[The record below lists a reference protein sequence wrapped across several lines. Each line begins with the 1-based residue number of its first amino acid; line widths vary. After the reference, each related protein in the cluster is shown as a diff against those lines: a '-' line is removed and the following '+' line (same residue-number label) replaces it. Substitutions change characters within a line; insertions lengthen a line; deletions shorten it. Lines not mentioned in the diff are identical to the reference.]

1 MSGIDT
7 IIFDCE
13 GIVADTETIWDKGQE
28 EFLSRRG
35 FSYDRSRIKP
45 MLTGRSVVEGAAVMQ
60 AVYGFDGDPGHLAE
74 ERIEIVEELFR
85 KEAAFIRGFRTFFR
99 TVRSRYKTCIA
110 TAMDDRL
117 LARVD
122 ERLAL
127 SHMFG
132 GRIFTLTEVNNR
144 SKPNPDLF
152 LYAADRLG
160 SRPDHCM
167 VIEDSP
173 HGVEAARRAGMK
185 CTAIATTYPA
195 SLLCAADI
203 VVKRFS
209 QIDSTFRK

>member
-1 MSGIDT
+1 MPDIDT

-13 GIVADTETIWDKGQE
+13 GVVADTETIWDKGQV

-45 MLTGRSVVEGAAVMQ
+45 LLTGRSVVEGAAIMQ
-60 AVYGFDGDPGHLAE
+60 AVYGFEGDPEHLAV
-74 ERIEIVEELFR
+74 ERIEIVEKLFR
-85 KEAAFIRGFRTFFR
+85 SEAAFVRGFRTFFR
-99 TVRSRYKTCIA
+99 KIRNRYKTCIA

-117 LARVD
+117 LALVD
-122 ERLAL
+122 ERLGL
-127 SHMFG
+127 SRMFG
-132 GRIFTLTEVNNR
+132 GRIFTLTHVDNR
-144 SKPNPDLF
+144 SKPNPDIF

-160 SRPDHCM
+160 SAPCQCM

-185 CTAIATTYPA
+185 CAAIASTYPE
-195 SLLCAADI
+195 SLLQGADI

-209 QIDSTFRK
+209 QIEAAFRK

>member
-1 MSGIDT
+1 MPDINT

-13 GIVADTETIWDKGQE
+13 GVVADTETIWDKGQE

-45 MLTGRSVVEGAAVMQ
+45 LLTGRSVVEGAAIMQ
-60 AVYGFDGDPGHLAE
+60 TVYGFEGEPEHLAA

-85 KEAAFIRGFRTFFR
+85 REAAFIRGFRTFFR
-99 TVRSRYKTCIA
+99 SVRSRCKTCIA

-117 LARVD
+117 LALVD
-122 ERLAL
+122 ERLGL
-127 SHMFG
+127 SRMFG
-132 GRIFTLTEVNNR
+132 GRIFTLADVNHR

-160 SRPDHCM
+160 SAPFQCM

-173 HGVEAARRAGMK
+173 HGVEAAHRAGMK
-185 CTAIATTYPA
+185 CAAIATTYPA
-195 SLLCAADI
+195 SLLCAADL
-203 VVKRFS
+203 VVSNFS
-209 QIDSTFRK
+209 QINATFQK